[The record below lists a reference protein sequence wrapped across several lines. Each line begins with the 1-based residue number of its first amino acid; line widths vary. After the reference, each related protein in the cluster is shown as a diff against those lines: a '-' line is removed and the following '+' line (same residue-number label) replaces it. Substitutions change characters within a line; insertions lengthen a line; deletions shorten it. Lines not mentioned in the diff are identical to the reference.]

1 MLYLIDKPQ
10 STVGVQSARNDSNA
24 VTVLIQDGV
33 VLSPDIDGPVY
44 YLQRDADVRGVEVN
58 EDETITYEEL
68 VELIDKHPVRS
79 FI

>member
-1 MLYLIDKPQ
+1 MLYLIDKPK
-10 STVGVQSARNDSNA
+10 STIGVQSAKSDSNA

-33 VLSPDIDGPVY
+33 ALSPDIDGPVY
-44 YLQRDADVRGVEVN
+44 YLRRDADVRGVEIH

-68 VELIDKHPVRS
+68 IELIDRHPVRS